1 MNNRLAIRHRFRG
14 DERRIRL
21 HRRHG
26 RQLPADPRRPAHRRP
41 RGVARDR
48 QDERVPRDRHEAT
61 VLGGILRQGH
71 HAGQRF
77 TISDS
82 MEDISW
88 NSYGQFR
95 FTTYGEASAF
105 TLRVLRLIVQ
115 KRGMDGGSNFV
126 DSLVYLE
133 GAGNGLRPTFKASCT
148 LQRHGGDWCHLVHPL
163 AFTL

>member
-1 MNNRLAIRHRFRG
+1 MINRLAIRDRLRR

-41 RGVARDR
+41 RGVARHR
-48 QDERVPRDRHEAT
+48 EDERVPGDRHEAA

-82 MEDISW
+82 MEDTSCPHVMLTV
-88 NSYGQFR
+88 SF
-95 FTTYGEASAF
+95 
-105 TLRVLRLIVQ
+105 VLQHNLWRSV
-115 KRGMDGGSNFV
+115 G
-126 DSLVYLE
+126 
-133 GAGNGLRPTFKASCT
+133 
-148 LQRHGGDWCHLVHPL
+148 RHSR
-163 AFTL
+163 